1 MRERDSF
8 MRVLRVI
15 PTLDPA
21 YGGPVA
27 SLGPITE
34 ALTRF
39 GHTVEIA
46 CLDSAEAPWMKDVS
60 FPVYCLGS
68 RRTPYGYSRKLSKFL
83 RSNLDNYDC
92 VIVHGLWDFIGYAVW
107 RSSRR
112 SRTPYIVHPHG
123 MLLPWY
129 NQRYPLSYL
138 KKIIYWLAV
147 EYRVLRD
154 AKAVLFACEQERLLA
169 GQTFWPYRCREAVV
183 SYGTAPPGGS
193 ADAQLRSFFGRFPEL
208 EGKQLIIF
216 LGRIHFTKG
225 CDLLIEAFSRIAR
238 EVDRAHL
245 LIAGPDEVGW
255 KETLLKNALKFGIDG
270 RITWGGLLTG
280 DVKWGALR
288 ASDVFVLPSH
298 QDNTSVAMMEALA
311 CGVPVLISNKVH
323 IWPEIIADGAGLV
336 EPDTIQGT
344 YELIAGWFKLSQQ
357 ERAQMRLRALRC
369 FEQRFDATV
378 AASGLVGVIEK

>member
-1 MRERDSF
+1 MPGGGRELWNRAARRER
-8 MRVLRVI
+8 RR
-15 PTLDPA
+15 A
-21 YGGPVA
+21 
-27 SLGPITE
+27 
-34 ALTRF
+34 
-39 GHTVEIA
+39 IA
-46 CLDSAEAPWMKDVS
+46 
-60 FPVYCLGS
+60 
-68 RRTPYGYSRKLSKFL
+68 
-83 RSNLDNYDC
+83 
-92 VIVHGLWDFIGYAVW
+92 I
-107 RSSRR
+107 
-112 SRTPYIVHPHG
+112 
-123 MLLPWY
+123 
-129 NQRYPLSYL
+129 
-138 KKIIYWLAV
+138 
-147 EYRVLRD
+147 
-154 AKAVLFACEQERLLA
+154 
-169 GQTFWPYRCREAVV
+169 
-183 SYGTAPPGGS
+183 
-193 ADAQLRSFFGRFPEL
+193 FFGRFPEL

-255 KETLLKNALKFGIDG
+255 KETLVKKAQKLGIDG

-369 FEQRFDATV
+369 FEQRFDATI